1 MPGRKTCLKEPS
13 LSARSNR
20 KPPILYFGN
29 DWYAENR
36 TSSHHIARWLAKDY
50 SVYYVECPGLRAPQG
65 SSRDIKKI
73 AQKLSRSLRR
83 PVSVPEGLKVKT
95 LFQIPFHR
103 FASVRW
109 LNKRLIAGSIWWLRW
124 REGIKNPITWF
135 TIPHVPSLVG
145 SMGEEL
151 SVYYCTDDHGSLTDV
166 NERAVRAMDEETTR
180 RASLVF
186 VTSGTL
192 LEGKRK
198 LNPNVFVSPHGVHVE
213 HFGRAQD
220 ERLPVAADVSHLPR
234 PVIGFFGL
242 IEPRIDVELIDYL
255 AEQRPQWTFLLIG
268 RVAIPPHLLPSR
280 SNIHFIGKRPYES
293 LPSYGRIFDATIIPY
308 RQNRFNFHANP
319 LKLREYLAMGKPVIS
334 IRTPEIEKYAD
345 VVAIADSRE
354 EFLSRLDEALS
365 AADPV
370 GEAQRRM
377 SRVTP
382 ESWENRLQAV
392 HETVKLFRE
401 RHGASIARPTG
412 YSQFASGADRSESP
426 SSSCATS
433 PFTSP
438 ARHA

>member
-1 MPGRKTCLKEPS
+1 MSP
-13 LSARSNR
+13 RSNR

-29 DWYAENR
+29 DWFAENR

-50 SVYYVECPGLRAPQG
+50 SVYYIECPGLRAPQG
-65 SSRDIKKI
+65 SSRDFKKM
-73 AQKLSRSLRR
+73 AQKLLRSIRR

-109 LNKRLIAGSIWWLRW
+109 LNKRLIAGSIRWLNW
-124 REGIKNPITWF
+124 REGIKNPISWF

-151 SVYYCTDDHGSLTDV
+151 SVYYCTDDHGSRTDV

-192 LEGKRK
+192 LEGKRN

-220 ERLPVAADVSHLPR
+220 ERLPVAADVSGLPR
-234 PVIGFFGL
+234 PVIGFFGV

-255 AEQRPQWTFLLIG
+255 AEQRPQWTFLLVG
-268 RVAIPPHLLPSR
+268 RVAIPPHLVPNR

-319 LKLREYLAMGKPVIS
+319 LKLREYLAMGKPIVS
-334 IRTPEIEKYAD
+334 VRTPEIEKYAD
-345 VVAIADSRE
+345 VVELADSRE
-354 EFLSRLDEALS
+354 EFLLRLDKILS
-365 AADPV
+365 GADS
-370 GEAQRRM
+370 ADSIHQRM
-377 SRVTP
+377 SRVAP
-382 ESWENRLQAV
+382 ESWENRFQAV
-392 HETVKLFRE
+392 HAMPLVIQSRSDHVRRSHEDL
-401 RHGASIARPTG
+401 
-412 YSQFASGADRSESP
+412 DRS
-426 SSSCATS
+426 C
-433 PFTSP
+433 FTTYIFCV
-438 ARHA
+438 